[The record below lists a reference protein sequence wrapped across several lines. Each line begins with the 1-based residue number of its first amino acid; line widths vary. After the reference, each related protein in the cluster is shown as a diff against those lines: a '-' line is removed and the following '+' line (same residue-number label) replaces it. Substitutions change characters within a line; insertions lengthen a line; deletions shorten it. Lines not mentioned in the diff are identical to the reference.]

1 MKNIIIT
8 ESQFRFL
15 MEGIN
20 YSKSGDFNM
29 DVNIDSDQTDAGNIG
44 FDTRLFGTANNI
56 LRGDGT
62 RDGRTSSFETL
73 QASRNAYINF
83 LTQLRQWVLS
93 GKNGNPP
100 DFSKIS
106 GRAKSAI
113 ESALARD
120 DDELLQWIDTTIERV
135 NSLRQMHQNKYNQA
149 TKLQGNETLARY
161 NVGAVPGT
169 GIKVISL
176 FDFDDF
182 NVSDVLKNGYM
193 RQGEITDKAFGF
205 TKDTRPLIPGI
216 GRGKATQKNVPV
228 TYNGQ
233 TPDIQRNFSLNGLEN
248 DTDHFNRVQY
258 GLSDSSYHSVAKFID
273 KSVNYANYAL
283 KKENIQADYIV
294 CAPSSSQF
302 NVYYSKRLQDKT
314 GIPFING
321 FFTKRLINV
330 HFDREGMEKEGI
342 AEETINSYELSIKQ
356 AAMKEISMGMSAPLR
371 NFVNSHWD
379 LFKNVGFDIQRPTF
393 RGRKPATPRP
403 EEVKYNRVSGA
414 TLQTGQVYQIIA
426 EGTFEQISQMILS
439 PVENFGDNTTRMLL
453 NNLKVSSK
461 SSVFDIENLSQK
473 IGNIITKNCLSDFK
487 DAIRKTAWTIASY
500 HDKLLAGF
508 KPNFDSASFK
518 VTKFPKNVRKYLE
531 GAYIISDEQLNKD
544 NNLFSRYAGK
554 NYIIFDED
562 MNSGATLAML
572 GDALGDYGIPQQNIT
587 CLVNGYSS
595 GGF

>member
-1 MKNIIIT
+1 MRNIIIT
-8 ESQFRFL
+8 QGQFNFL
-15 MEGIN
+15 TEGIN

-29 DVNIDSDQTDAGNIG
+29 DVNIDSDQTDAGNVG
-44 FDTRLFGTANNI
+44 LDTRLFGTANNI
-56 LRGDGT
+56 LNGDGT
-62 RDGRTSSFETL
+62 RDVRAGTLKTS
-73 QASRNAYINF
+73 QARRGGYIEF
-83 LTQLRQWVLS
+83 LTQLRQWVL
-93 GKNGNPP
+93 NGRKGNLP
-100 DFSKIS
+100 DMSNVDS
-106 GRAKSAI
+106 RSRAAVNT
-113 ESALARD
+113 ALAQD
-120 DDELLQWIDTTIERV
+120 DEELLQWIDNTIERTEG
-135 NSLRQMHQNKYNQA
+135 LIQMRQNKYNKA
-149 TKLQGNETLARY
+149 ANASGEEKLSRY
-161 NVGAVPGT
+161 NVGVVPGT
-169 GIKVISL
+169 SIKVISL

-193 RQGEITDKAFGF
+193 RQGDITDKMLGF

-216 GRGKATQKNVPV
+216 GKGTTQKNVPI

-233 TPDIQRNFSLNGLEN
+233 TPDIQGNFSLNGLEA

-258 GLSDSSYHSVAKFID
+258 GLSDASYHSIAKFID

-321 FFTKRLINV
+321 FFAKKLINV
-330 HFDREGMEKEGI
+330 HFDRDGLEKEGI
-342 AEETINSYELSIKQ
+342 AEESINSYELKIKQ
-356 AAMKEISMGMSAPLR
+356 AAMKEISMGLSAPLK
-371 NFVNSHWD
+371 NFVNQHWD
-379 LFKNVGFDIQRPTF
+379 LFKNVGFDIPRPTF

-403 EEVKYNRVSGA
+403 EEVKYNQFSAA
-414 TLQTGQVYQIIA
+414 TVQAGQIYQIIA
-426 EGTFEQISQMILS
+426 DGTFEQIKQMIFS
-439 PVENFGDNTTRMLL
+439 PGENFGDNVTQLL
-453 NNLKVSSK
+453 LTNLKIKSRSSI
-461 SSVFDIENLSQK
+461 FDTEKLSQK
-473 IGNIITKNCLSDFK
+473 IGSIIANNCMEDFK
-487 DAIRKTAWTIASY
+487 IAVRKIAWLISSY

-531 GAYIISDEQLNKD
+531 GAYVIADEQLNKD
-544 NNLFSRYAGK
+544 KNLFTRYAGK
-554 NYIIFDED
+554 SYIIFDED